1 MNVYE
6 FFGLIVALFS
16 SILCPIVA
24 WILGYGLLA
33 IGLAV
38 PIGCVAGFFVG
49 GVLGH
54 IYMRF
59 IPARV
64 TGETQDNE

>member
-24 WILGYGLLA
+24 WILGYGLIT
-33 IGLAV
+33 IGFAV
-38 PIGCVAGFFVG
+38 PIGSVAGFLVG

-54 IYMRF
+54 IYLRF
-59 IPARV
+59 ISAGV
-64 TGETQDNE
+64 TGETQD